1 MNEILMGATAALS
14 LVVGLFFLR
23 FWRNT
28 HDRFFL
34 FLSASFVLQGMDRLL
49 QHDMWAWSE
58 ETSEQYTLRILAYM
72 LILLAVLDKNKNRSN
87 QTKKP

>member
-14 LVVGLFFLR
+14 LVIGLFFLR

-34 FLSASFVLQGMDRLL
+34 FLSASFVLQGIDRLL
-49 QHDMWAWSE
+49 QHGEWQWPRDTAA
-58 ETSEQYTLRILAYM
+58 QYTLRVLAYM
-72 LILLAVLDKNKNRSN
+72 LILAAVLYKNRAPI
-87 QTKKP
+87 KRV

>member
-14 LVVGLFFLR
+14 LVIGLFFLR

-34 FLSASFVLQGMDRLL
+34 FLSASFVLQGIDRLL
-49 QHDMWAWSE
+49 QHGDWQGPGDIAA
-58 ETSEQYTLRILAYM
+58 QYTLRVLAYM
-72 LILLAVLDKNKNRSN
+72 LILAAVLYKNRAPI
-87 QTKKP
+87 KRV